1 MAMNKYAEYTKQ
13 LRALGREAVRIQK
26 EADRV
31 YAKGCTL
38 VTKNLKESGI
48 GKWVCTRDPYITPT
62 GITELFLLHVTGV
75 KACGTYGLEYRCIEL
90 SYNSCLL
97 FRFELKKNTPAVFPP
112 WYINKHVNP
121 MIPYNGK
128 GKEYLYVKKDFSL
141 WITETET
148 SFNDLSHNRYV
159 KKALKYMEDNKL

>member
-1 MAMNKYAEYTKQ
+1 MAMKKYAEYTKQ

-26 EADRV
+26 AADRV
-31 YAKGCTL
+31 YARGCIL
-38 VTKNLKESGI
+38 VTKNLKESLI
-48 GKWVCTRDPYITPT
+48 GKWVCSSDPYITPT
-62 GITELFLLHVTGV
+62 GITELFLLHVTDV
-75 KACGTYGLEYRCIEL
+75 KSSGTYSLEYRCLEL

-97 FRFELKKNTPAVFPP
+97 FRFEIGKKNPEVFPP
-112 WYINKHVNP
+112 WYVNKHVNP

-141 WITETET
+141 WITKTET

-159 KKALKYMEDNKL
+159 EKALKYMQNNY